1 VSAEAERIQDA
12 LDMYRMFEGTER
24 REEMLERLRGVVEDV
39 KQAQK
44 RRGRR

>member
-24 REEMLERLRGVVEDV
+24 RDEMLERLRGVVEDV
-39 KQAQK
+39 KRGQK
-44 RRGRR
+44 CGGRR